1 VQQVPVLT
9 LAVATSGPADTR
21 AFAAALAPLL
31 EASDVVAL
39 SGDLG
44 AGKTCFVQGAVRGL
58 GVETR
63 VTSPTFVLVR
73 QYTGRLPIVHCDVY
87 RLDRLQDVHDLGDD
101 VLAPEVVTFLEWADA
116 VRPLLPDD
124 RLEVDLRVPPLP
136 RVADADADAAEP
148 GSSGAGKT
156 GASKTGAGNPT
167 AGDVEVADIEEA
179 RTATVRGFG
188 PRWAERAD
196 ALTEAFGPW
205 LAGQRRAAPP
215 AAAPPAAADTA
226 SNASPTTEPVT
237 ESEPEDR

>member
-9 LAVATSGPADTR
+9 LTVATSGPADTR

-31 EASDVVAL
+31 EVSDVVAL

-58 GVETR
+58 GVEAR

-101 VLAPEVVTFLEWADA
+101 VFAPEVVTFLEWADA

-136 RVADADADAAEP
+136 RAADAGHAQP
-148 GSSGAGKT
+148 GSSGVSKT
-156 GASKTGAGNPT
+156 GASNPT
-167 AGDVEVADIEEA
+167 ARDVEVADLEEV

-205 LAGQRRAAPP
+205 LTDQRPDAPP
-215 AAAPPAAADTA
+215 ASAPDRAPDAAADAA
-226 SNASPTTEPVT
+226 SNASPMTEPVT
-237 ESEPEDR
+237 EPEPEDR